1 MDHKNFDD
9 LLFALDKINKQKA
22 ELEERVKAELE
33 LRKGIESLKEI
44 VVKIQADYGMDLKSI
59 IELLDKDFD
68 SDYIFKL
75 TGNTPVDYN
84 VPTTPGICSEKSSSY
99 NVSSNVPV
107 QTNRNWFDYVVGK
120 LKSFAFNAIIS
131 DPRNHTITV
140 KNKGGVRF
148 SLVLKDIE
156 TLRLEHLLKDF
167 FATEYYFNIEGFVR
181 DAYTSD
187 VNLNDYVDKGYK
199 IVWFSPD
206 SGLVVTRKGILRYFK
221 LVGRADSPIIKLS
234 KTSPALRWFKA
245 PKGCEF
251 LLPFIMF
258 SLKDRPNIQRMFS
271 ILNSIPGIRFN
282 SVADNKHSLHNVAYL
297 YVDDARYNIIYNN
310 NVEPKDK
317 KYSTENQAGY
327 TWKLIDSNNNRLL
340 SSPDID
346 SFVGEVK
353 KYLAFGEKSKPDPA
367 DSIQKAVKR
376 IHNSYTVPS
385 KAPSKAPRSNKFSLN
400 VN

>member
-1 MDHKNFDD
+1 MDHKDFDD
-9 LLFALDKINKQKA
+9 LLLALDKINKQKA
-22 ELEERVKAELE
+22 KLEKRVKAELE

-44 VVKIQADYGMDLKSI
+44 VVKIQADYGMDLESI
-59 IELLDKDFD
+59 INLLDKDFD
-68 SDYIFKL
+68 SDYISKL
-75 TGNTPVDYN
+75 TGVSPVDYN
-84 VPTTPGICSEKSSSY
+84 IPTTPGVCSEKSISY

-107 QTNRNWFDYVVGK
+107 QTNRNWFDYVVAK
-120 LKSFAFNAIIS
+120 LKSFAVNAIIP

-148 SLVLKDIE
+148 NLVLKDIE
-156 TLRLEHLLKDF
+156 TLRFEHLLKDF
-167 FATEYYFNIEGFVR
+167 FAKEYYFDIEGFVR

-187 VNLNDYVDKGYK
+187 VSLNDYVDKGYK

-206 SGLVVTRKGILRYFK
+206 SGLVVTRKDILRYFK
-221 LVGRADSPIIKLS
+221 LVGRADSPIVKFS
-234 KTSPALRWFKA
+234 KTPQATKWFKT

-258 SLKDRPNIQRMFS
+258 SLKDRSNIKRMFS

-297 YVDDARYNIIYNN
+297 YIDDARHNIIYNN
-310 NVEPKDK
+310 NVEPKNK
-317 KYSTENQAGY
+317 TYSTENQSGY
-327 TWKLIDSNNNRLL
+327 TWRLIDSNNNQRL

-353 KYLAFGEKSKPDPA
+353 KYLKSGEKSKPDPA

-376 IHNSYTVPS
+376 IHNYIIYST
-385 KAPSKAPRSNKFSLN
+385 
-400 VN
+400 